1 MVGSAGSGRLLNRV
15 GARSLLLAGFALLG
29 AGYGASGITAYGLPF
44 FLAASVPVG
53 LGLGIIVGGALRS
66 IAIDEAPVRLRATA
80 QGLINIC
87 NAIGTLSSAAAIS
100 AIADFRGGGASGFTM
115 AYVVVTI
122 VMLAMLAVTLRL
134 RRDTPLGAS
143 GGFAEEQR

>member
-1 MVGSAGSGRLLNRV
+1 
-15 GARSLLLAGFALLG
+15 LAGFALLA
-29 AGYGASGITAYGLPF
+29 AGYGASGITAYGLRF

-87 NAIGTLSSAAAIS
+87 NAIGTLCSAAAIS
-100 AIADFRGGGASGFTM
+100 AIADLRGGGAAGFST
-115 AYVVVTI
+115 AYVVVAI

-134 RRDTPLGAS
+134 RRDAS
-143 GGFAEEQR
+143 HAASDTLAEEQR